1 MHIPHPMQTSGS
13 TLAMLATDRYLSEL
27 IMMQTR
33 SAAARA
39 AYVLL
44 SEDDCENLIET
55 LNLLLIPGFRE
66 SIKRS
71 TDQVVQNPKSGKRL
85 VGDLKGFFSISLSY
99 RDRIVYSID
108 KKTLSMCIEQEHTMG
123 ISS

>member
-1 MHIPHPMQTSGS
+1 MQTSGS
-13 TLAMLATDRYLSEL
+13 TLAILATDRYLSEL
-27 IMMQTR
+27 MMMQAR

-44 SEDDCENLIET
+44 SEDDYENFIET
-55 LNLLLIPGFRE
+55 LNLLLIPSFRE

-71 TDQVVQNPKSGKRL
+71 TDRVVQNPKSGKRL